1 MLNKENSQAQY
12 ERDQLMGALTVL
24 RKKVQEKVPVIS
36 FVEDRRL
43 ELESSNRRAKEDVR
57 TI

>member
-1 MLNKENSQAQY
+1 
-12 ERDQLMGALTVL
+12 MGALTVL